1 MNAATAPRH
10 AKMLGSTPE
19 LIYRVLPD
27 LGSSTLMVGASC
39 LKDETMLTELTASV
53 KETIL
58 FASQKLT
65 GFRRRE
71 FQAEMALK
79 YCDGKP
85 RLAETVFGWGREA
98 VNTGLNERRSGIRCL
113 DDYSSRGR
121 HKTEELHPELAC
133 EIHALVEPTSQA
145 DPKFQ
150 TPLAYTRI
158 TAKAVRNHL
167 VANAE
172 IGCPVPAERTMHDIL
187 NRLGY
192 CRRRVRKTKPQKK
205 SLKPMRSSTT

>member
-1 MNAATAPRH
+1 
-10 AKMLGSTPE
+10 
-19 LIYRVLPD
+19 
-27 LGSSTLMVGASC
+27 
-39 LKDETMLTELTASV
+39 MLTELTASV

-205 SLKPMRSSTT
+205 SLKPMRSSAT